1 MHAGRAKGEMS
12 LSVSVVMVKA
22 DAMADVRAILELF
35 EGRPLEVERVTGWDA
50 VLDALRYPR
59 PGKPRET
66 VHKAATLCGEWT
78 VILDPEM
85 LLMANEAACAAL
97 AARYRAPVFGMVCQ
111 GTSGTYAFSLYD
123 PDLRRAYWIGD
134 GEVFDNRGEPL
145 PQEAGVDLASLFED
159 GVLEIMKRVGVD
171 YAELEEAGAFEVWS
185 LDESHL
191 IPPVEPAPVKPK
203 RPWWR
208 IWGSA

>member
-1 MHAGRAKGEMS
+1 MS
-12 LSVSVVMVKA
+12 LSASVVMVRA
-22 DAMADVRAILELF
+22 DAMANIRPILELF
-35 EGRPLEVERVTGWDA
+35 EGRPVEAESVIGWNA
-50 VLDALRYPR
+50 VLEALRYPR
-59 PGKPRET
+59 PGKPREI
-66 VHKAATLCGEWT
+66 VHKAATLCGAWT

-85 LLMANEAACAAL
+85 LMMTKEAACAAL
-97 AARYRAPVFGMVCQ
+97 AAQYRAPVFGMMCQ

-134 GEVFDNRGEPL
+134 GEVFDNRGAPL

-159 GVLEIMKRVGVD
+159 GVLEIMKRVGMD
-171 YAELEEAGAFEVWS
+171 YRDLEKANAFEVWS

-191 IPPVEPAPVKPK
+191 IPSPTPGLTKLK

-208 IWGSA
+208 IWGAA